1 MSLKFLGRLFF
12 GLAVLMIGY
21 TVYGFSAIDMQSKHI
36 VKYGDLAVEK
46 GEYEY
51 FQQISKYYYQDAL
64 LSEKVTTATGSF
76 NLNMFVMSSGDYNSI
91 VILIDHLTGYS
102 EQDGLLLKVSLENLV
117 ETKDELEVVELFMDN
132 TLSKKWYIT
141 TLDPN
146 KIYEGQENFQDIL
159 DVELY
164 LIGEKPEKGEE
175 RIDTLLYDFDQTSGV
190 FASKEYL
197 DLNGVVFNDDDKALS
212 SAELLDLGILESD
225 GHSYAEFQ
233 GILWRNMG
241 VYVVLVIIIAYLM
254 FFRGRDRFGNK
265 KISKYGPKP
274 APGKQTK
281 VVTQEPV
288 KQNFNSKSLGEPEKQ
303 DKNDKK

>member
-1 MSLKFLGRLFF
+1 MLLKFLGRLFF

-76 NLNMFVMSSGDYNSI
+76 NLNMFVMSSGDYNSV
-91 VILIDHLTGYS
+91 VILVDHLTGYS

-117 ETKDELEVVELFMDN
+117 ETKDELEVVELFIDN

-141 TLDPN
+141 TLDPS
-146 KIYEGQENFQDIL
+146 KIYENQKEVQDIL
-159 DVELY
+159 DIELF
-164 LIGEKPEKGEE
+164 LIGEKPEKDQE

-197 DLNGVVFNDDDKALS
+197 DLNGVLYNDNDEKLS
-212 SAELLDLGILESD
+212 SAELLDLGILESK
-225 GHSYAEFQ
+225 GHSFAEFQ

-254 FFRGRDRFGNK
+254 FFRGRDKFGNK
-265 KISKYGPKP
+265 KVSKYGPKP
-274 APGKQTK
+274 VLGKKTK

-288 KQNFNSKSLGEPEKQ
+288 KQNFNSKSLAEPEQQ
-303 DKNDKK
+303 DKNEKK

>member
-1 MSLKFLGRLFF
+1 MLLKFLGRLFF

-36 VKYGDLAVEK
+36 VKYGDIAVEK
-46 GEYEY
+46 GEYDY
-51 FQQISKYYYQDAL
+51 FQKISKYYYQDAL
-64 LSEKVTTATGSF
+64 FSENITTATGSF
-76 NLNMFVMSSGDYNSI
+76 NLNMFVMSSGDYNSV

-117 ETKDELEVVELFMDN
+117 ETKDELEVVELFIDN

-141 TLDPN
+141 TLDPS
-146 KIYEGQENFQDIL
+146 KIYENQKEVQDIL
-159 DVELY
+159 DIELF
-164 LIGEKPEKGEE
+164 LIGEKPEKDQE
-175 RIDTLLYDFDQTSGV
+175 RIDMLLYDFDQTSGV

-197 DLNGVVFNDDDKALS
+197 DLNGVLYNDNDEKLS
-212 SAELLDLGILESD
+212 SAELLDLGILESK
-225 GHSYAEFQ
+225 GHSFAEFQ

-254 FFRGRDRFGNK
+254 FFRGRDKFGNK
-265 KISKYGPKP
+265 KVSKYGPKP

-288 KQNFNSKSLGEPEKQ
+288 KQNFNSKSLAEPEQQ
-303 DKNDKK
+303 DKNEKK